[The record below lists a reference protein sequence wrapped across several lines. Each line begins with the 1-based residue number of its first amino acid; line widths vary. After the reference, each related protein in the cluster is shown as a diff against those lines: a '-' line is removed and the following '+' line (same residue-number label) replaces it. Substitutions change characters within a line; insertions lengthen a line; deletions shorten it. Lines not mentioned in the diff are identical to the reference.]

1 MTGRVVHFEVPFSDG
16 ERARNFYRQAFGWR
30 LNEMPEMKYTGVAT
44 GPVSEETG
52 MPSEPGYIGGGMF
65 EREPA
70 FPQGPVIT
78 IDVGSIDE
86 ALEKIRSLGGE
97 PVGEKTQVGDMGF
110 AAYFKDTEGN
120 VLGLWETASPS

>member
-86 ALEKIRSLGGE
+86 ALEKIQSLGGE